1 MCPLRETMD
10 LDDHLR
16 RIGGALWGWL
26 VARTYD
32 SLVLGAVW
40 WWGLRWLHVPLAPMW
55 AVLAALLQFVP
66 HIGPVVALVGPAA
79 AAAISGGEDRF
90 FFVLALYAGITVL
103 NGLVFEPLFFKRV
116 AHIPIWASLVVPIAL
131 GLAFGFW
138 GVVLAAPLLAIYFS
152 FWPRPPRNGTRL
164 NG

>member
-1 MCPLRETMD
+1 MD
-10 LDDHLR
+10 LEDHLR

-32 SLVLGAVW
+32 SLVVGAVW
-40 WWGLRWLHVPLAPMW
+40 WLGLRLLHVPLALLW

-90 FFVLALYAGITVL
+90 FLVLALYSGITVL
-103 NGLVFEPLFFKRV
+103 NGLVVEPLFFKRV
-116 AHIPIWASLVVPIAL
+116 AHIPVWSSLLVPVAL
-131 GLAFGFW
+131 GLVFSFW
-138 GVVLAAPLLAIYFS
+138 GVILAAPLLAVYFS
-152 FWPRPPRNGTRL
+152 YWPRPPRPGRHGPPRNV
-164 NG
+164 